1 MRVVTLILIALLIL
15 LQYPLWLGHGGWLRV
30 WELHRQIEAQQRI
43 NVQTRSRNAVLDAQV
58 RDLKQGTDAIEEL
71 ARSQLGMVKSDELFF
86 QILDDSANQ
95 HSQIPAAASAV
106 NP

>member
-30 WELHRQIEAQQRI
+30 WELHHQIEDQQRI

-95 HSQIPAAASAV
+95 PSQIPAAASAV